1 MASASGIRMGKVYVE
16 IGADQK
22 ALNKALANIQKQL
35 NSVGKNLQTLGSR
48 MAAAGVAGVTAF
60 VGATTAFAN
69 AGDAL
74 RDMSLRTGASVEALS
89 SLGYVAAQSGAD
101 LGTLEGGM
109 RRIAKVLDAARGGN
123 KAAASAFTS
132 LGISLDEL
140 SAMSPDEQLL
150 RVGDALAAIQD
161 PAARSAAAIKIFG
174 RSGTA
179 LLPML
184 REGSARIR
192 EMQAEAERLGIVMS
206 TEDANAADEF
216 NDSLAKLKYVIA
228 GSANAIGAS
237 LAPALTAMSHA
248 LSEGIG
254 RVVRFVRDNQDMV
267 RMALVASAAL
277 AVAGA
282 ATWTLGTALVA
293 ASRSFSMASQAAS
306 VLLGPVRLLSNL
318 GIAMTQS
325 FLVATS
331 AVINFGIGA
340 AVSMAGV
347 LGPIGLLGVA
357 IAGIGVAVAAQM
369 GAFDG
374 LLQKAGDALTPISG
388 LAGQVGQSIATTFQQ
403 MVANATVVFGDLWD
417 IASTTLQGVADAMA
431 AGDIAGAAEMLWLG
445 VQAAWQRGSAAIMG
459 AMDQFVTGIQNAWTQ
474 LSTGAANATDS
485 LWSVVQQG
493 FNLGVAAIAGIVDNL
508 VTSTMNS
515 FDQLVAAIQKSW
527 NYVQSFFRQGFD
539 LEAEN
544 KKVDDANAARRR
556 DRELSNPGMAAGMQ
570 AADQQNAGIMADTQ
584 ARADARNAAAG
595 VAQQQRDQANKDRA
609 KQRQAAMADTE
620 DAMKRKADELAD
632 NRAEIDRQ
640 KMADRDRLGGKLDAL
655 GAPTASK
662 SEVAGSFSAAAVG
675 QMSFGK
681 SLAQQQLDQLRRIA
695 DGVDNLDPAL
705 VGD

>member
-1 MASASGIRMGKVYVE
+1 MSASGIRMGRVYVE

-22 ALNKALANIQKQL
+22 LLDKAISNIHRQITDL
-35 NSVGKNLQTLGSR
+35 GKSLQSIGSR
-48 MAAAGVAGVTAF
+48 MSFVGSSAVTAF
-60 VGATTAFAN
+60 VGATKMFAN

-89 SLGYVAAQSGAD
+89 SLGYVADQSGAD

-123 KAAASAFTS
+123 QAAAAAFTS

-140 SAMSPDEQLL
+140 SALSPDEQLL
-150 RVGDALAAIQD
+150 RIGDALAAIPD
-161 PAARSAAAIKIFG
+161 PTARAAAAMKIFG
-174 RSGTA
+174 KSGAA

-184 REGSARIR
+184 REGSVRIK
-192 EMQAEAERLGIVMS
+192 EMQAEAQRLGLVMS

-216 NDSLAKLKYVIA
+216 NDALAKLKYVIA

-237 LAPALTAMSHA
+237 LAPALTGMATA

-254 RVVRFVRDNQDMV
+254 QVVRFIRDNQDMV
-267 RMALVASAAL
+267 RIALVASAAL
-277 AVAGA
+277 AAAGA

-293 ASRSFSMASQAAS
+293 ASRSFDMASQAAS

-318 GIAMTQS
+318 GTALTQS

-374 LLQKAGDALTPISG
+374 LLQKAEDSLTPISG
-388 LAGQVGQSIATTFQQ
+388 IAGQVGQSIATTFQQ

-431 AGDIAGAAEMLWLG
+431 AGDIAGAAEILWLG

-459 AMDQFVTGIQNAWTQ
+459 AMDQFVTDIQNAWTQ

-493 FNLGVAAIAGIVDNL
+493 FNLGVAAIAGIVDNF
-508 VTSTMNS
+508 VTATMNK
-515 FDQLVAAIQKSW
+515 FDELVAAIQKSW
-527 NYVQSFFRQGFD
+527 NYVQSFFREGFD

-544 KKVDDANAARRR
+544 KKVDNATAARRR
-556 DRELSNPGMAAGMQ
+556 DRELNNPGMAAGMQ
-570 AADQQNAGIMADTQ
+570 AADEQNAGIRADAQ
-584 ARADARNAAAG
+584 ARADARNAAADM
-595 VAQQQRDQANKDRA
+595 AQQQRDQANRDRA
-609 KQRQAAMADTE
+609 KQRQAAVADTE

-640 KMADRDRLGGKLDAL
+640 KMADRERLGNKVDAL
-655 GAPTASK
+655 GAPTATK